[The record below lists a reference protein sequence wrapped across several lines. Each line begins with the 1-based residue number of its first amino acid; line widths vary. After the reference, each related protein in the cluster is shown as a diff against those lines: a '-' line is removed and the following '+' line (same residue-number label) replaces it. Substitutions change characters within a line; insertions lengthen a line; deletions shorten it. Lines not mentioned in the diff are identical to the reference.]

1 MRLNLR
7 RSGSFIGMA
16 GMATVGFLYFASGL
30 VAPAWAVVLLCLFWL
45 ALLILGFR
53 WFMTRPLHVLALPF
67 VAAAVWF
74 LALTA
79 GAHFLG
85 WTA

>member
-1 MRLNLR
+1 VRLDLR

-30 VAPAWAVVLLCLFWL
+30 VAPRWAVVLLCLFWL
-45 ALLILGFR
+45 VLLILGFR
-53 WFMTRPLHVLALPF
+53 WFMTRPLYVFALPF

-74 LALTA
+74 
-79 GAHFLG
+79 GAITGGAILLG
-85 WTA
+85 WNA